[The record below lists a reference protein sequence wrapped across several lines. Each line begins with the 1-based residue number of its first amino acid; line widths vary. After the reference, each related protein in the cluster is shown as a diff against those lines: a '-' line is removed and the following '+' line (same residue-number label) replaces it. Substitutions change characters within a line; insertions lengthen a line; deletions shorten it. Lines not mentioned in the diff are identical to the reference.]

1 MLYIVGGGVIFFILP
16 HSILYNKLF
25 KFLAEAKFF

>member
-25 KFLAEAKFF
+25 IFLERN